1 MSAVSNTIKMNQSP
15 RFQLYSFKT
24 RLLTVLVAFVL
35 CFLAVLGRVFY
46 LQILK
51 ADYYTNKAKS
61 QHERTV
67 TLEPRRGRILDK
79 NGRIMAVSIQLKS
92 LFARPGQ
99 IDSPTQAARLLSP
112 ILNTPYHKLLI
123 ELKSKNNFVWIKRKL
138 PPVQWK
144 QVQKLNLSG
153 IGFIEEF
160 RRYYPNGNFAGQL
173 LGYTGID
180 SQGLE
185 GVENKYESL
194 LAGKPAAYIVEKEGM
209 YRTVP
214 LSNIPKIMPDQYSLH
229 LTIDSTIQH
238 FAEKA
243 LRDGV
248 IKTRADRGT
257 VIVLHS
263 KTGAIL
269 AMASYPGFDPN
280 RYQQYSRALQL
291 NRAAT
296 SGYEPGSTFKMVT
309 IAAALNEG
317 MISPEQEFFCENGK
331 YKIGRNLVRDTSPH
345 GIMTLKQVLK
355 KSSNICAAK
364 IGMSMSPAK
373 FHEYILRFGFGQ
385 RPNSGV
391 AAEASGRVISPKKW
405 QTIDHANI
413 SFGQAILVSPLQ
425 MVSAANVFANEGQW
439 VPPYIVE
446 HLSDHNGQIL
456 REIKDNEGKLILSFG
471 ERIQNTVVE
480 ASVAGLVKEYLVSV
494 TQQGGTAVKAAI
506 KGYQVA
512 GKTGTSQIYDQQ
524 LGRYSKTRYIASFV
538 GFAPASEPLVTVL
551 VVVEQPRTS
560 YYGGSVAAP
569 IFKEIVQRTLLF
581 EDVLPFPE
589 ESNSDS
595 FSQGK
600 ALK

>member
-1 MSAVSNTIKMNQSP
+1 MDRSP

-24 RLLTVLVAFVL
+24 RLLTVLVAFIL

-51 ADYYTNKAKS
+51 ADYYTDKAKS
-61 QHERTV
+61 QHERIV

-79 NGRIMAVSIQLKS
+79 NGRILAVSIQLKS
-92 LFARPGQ
+92 LYAKPGQ
-99 IDSPTQAARLLSP
+99 IDSPTRAARLLSP

-123 ELKSKNNFVWIKRKL
+123 ELKSKSNFVWIKRKL
-138 PPVQWK
+138 PPDQTK
-144 QVQKLNLSG
+144 QIQKLNLRG

-160 RRYYPNGNFAGQL
+160 RRFYPNGNFAGQL

-214 LSNIPKIMPDQYSLH
+214 LSNIPKIIPDQYALH

-248 IKTRADRGT
+248 IKTRADRGN
-257 VIVLHS
+257 VIALHS

-291 NRAAT
+291 NRATT

-317 MISPEQEFFCENGK
+317 MISPDQEFFCENGK

-446 HLSDHNGQIL
+446 HLRDNNGKKLQ
-456 REIKDNEGKLILSFG
+456 EIKDSKGKLIQSFG
-471 ERIQNTVVE
+471 KGVRSAVVE
-480 ASVAGLVKEYLVSV
+480 ASVAALVKEYLVSV
-494 TQQGGTAVKAAI
+494 TQQGGTAEQAAI
-506 KGYQVA
+506 KGYQIA

-524 LGRYSKTRYIASFV
+524 MGRYSNTRYIASFV

-589 ESNSDS
+589 ESNADS
-595 FSQGK
+595 SFQGK
-600 ALK
+600 TVKR

>member
-1 MSAVSNTIKMNQSP
+1 MNQSP

-24 RLLTVLVAFVL
+24 RLLTVLFAFVL
-35 CFLAVLGRVFY
+35 CFVAILGRVFY
-46 LQILK
+46 LQIMK
-51 ADYYTNKAKS
+51 ADYYTAKAKL
-61 QHERTV
+61 QHEFTV

-79 NGRIMAVSIQLKS
+79 NERILAVSIQLKS
-92 LFARPGQ
+92 LYAKPTQ
-99 IDSPTQAARLLSP
+99 IDSVSQAARLLSP
-112 ILNTPYHKLLI
+112 ILDTPYHKLLI
-123 ELKSKNNFVWIKRKL
+123 ELKSKRNFVWIKRKL
-138 PPVQWK
+138 TPEQTK
-144 QVQKLNLSG
+144 RVQKLGLNG

-185 GVENKYESL
+185 GIENKYESL

-209 YRTVP
+209 FRTVP
-214 LSNIPKIMPDQYSLH
+214 LSNIPKKIPDQYSLH

-243 LRDGV
+243 LREGV
-248 IKTRADRGT
+248 IKSRADRGT
-257 VIVLHS
+257 VVALNS

-269 AMASYPGFDPN
+269 AMATYPGFDPN
-280 RYQQYSRALQL
+280 RYQLYSRALQL

-296 SGYEPGSTFKMVT
+296 SGYEPGSTFKMIT

-317 MISPEQEFFCENGK
+317 MISPDQEFFCENGK
-331 YKIGRNLVRDTSPH
+331 YKIGKNLIHDSTPH

-364 IGMSMSPAK
+364 IGMSMPPAQ

-391 AAEASGRVISPKKW
+391 AAEASGIVISPKKW

-425 MVSAANVFANEGQW
+425 MVSAANVFANEGNW
-439 VPPYIVE
+439 VPPYIV
-446 HLSDHNGQIL
+446 DHVRDKNGKKLQ
-456 REIKDNEGKLILSFG
+456 EIKDTDGKVIRRFG
-471 ERIQNTVVE
+471 AGVRSIVIE
-480 ASVAGLVKEYLVSV
+480 ASVAELVKEYLISV
-494 TQQGGTAVKAAI
+494 TQKGGTAERAAI
-506 KGYQVA
+506 KGYHVA

-569 IFKEIVQRTLLF
+569 IFKEIVQRTLLY

-589 ESNSDS
+589 QDKVES
-595 FSQGK
+595 FKQGK
-600 ALK
+600 TVTR

>member
-1 MSAVSNTIKMNQSP
+1 MNQSP

-24 RLLTVLVAFVL
+24 RLLTVLFAFVL
-35 CFLAVLGRVFY
+35 CFVAILGRVFY
-46 LQILK
+46 LQIMK
-51 ADYYTNKAKS
+51 ADYYTAKAKL
-61 QHERTV
+61 QHEFTV

-79 NGRIMAVSIQLKS
+79 NERILAVSIQLKS
-92 LFARPGQ
+92 LYAKPTQ
-99 IDSPTQAARLLSP
+99 IDSVSQAARLLSP
-112 ILNTPYHKLLI
+112 ILDIPYHKLLI
-123 ELKSKNNFVWIKRKL
+123 ELKSKRNFVWIKRKL
-138 PPVQWK
+138 TPEQTK
-144 QVQKLNLSG
+144 RVQKLGLNG

-185 GVENKYESL
+185 GIENKYESL

-209 YRTVP
+209 FRTVP
-214 LSNIPKIMPDQYSLH
+214 LSNIPKKIPDQYSLH

-243 LRDGV
+243 LREGV
-248 IKTRADRGT
+248 IKSRADRGT
-257 VIVLHS
+257 VVAVNS

-269 AMASYPGFDPN
+269 AMATYPGFDPN
-280 RYQQYSRALQL
+280 RYQLYSRALQL

-296 SGYEPGSTFKMVT
+296 SGYEPGSTFKMIT

-317 MISPEQEFFCENGK
+317 MISPDQEFFCENGK
-331 YKIGRNLVRDTSPH
+331 YKIGKNLIHDSTPH

-364 IGMSMSPAK
+364 IGMSMPPAQ

-391 AAEASGRVISPKKW
+391 AAEASGIVISPKKW

-425 MVSAANVFANEGQW
+425 MVSAANVFANEGNW
-439 VPPYIVE
+439 VPPYIV
-446 HLSDHNGQIL
+446 DHVRDKNGKKLQ
-456 REIKDNEGKLILSFG
+456 EIKDTDGKVIRRFG
-471 ERIQNTVVE
+471 AGVRSIVIE
-480 ASVAGLVKEYLVSV
+480 ASVAELVKEYLISV
-494 TQQGGTAVKAAI
+494 TQKGGTAERAAI
-506 KGYQVA
+506 KGYHVA

-589 ESNSDS
+589 QDKVES
-595 FSQGK
+595 FKQGK
-600 ALK
+600 TVTR

>member
-1 MSAVSNTIKMNQSP
+1 MNQSP

-24 RLLTVLVAFVL
+24 RLLTVLFAFVL
-35 CFLAVLGRVFY
+35 CFVAILGRVFY
-46 LQILK
+46 LQIMK
-51 ADYYTNKAKS
+51 ADYYTAKAKL
-61 QHERTV
+61 QHEFTV

-79 NGRIMAVSIQLKS
+79 NERILAVSIQLKS
-92 LFARPGQ
+92 LYAKPTQ
-99 IDSPTQAARLLSP
+99 IDSVSQAARLLSP
-112 ILNTPYHKLLI
+112 ILDIPYHKLLI
-123 ELKSKNNFVWIKRKL
+123 ELKSKRNFVWIKRKL
-138 PPVQWK
+138 TPEQTK
-144 QVQKLNLSG
+144 RVQKLGLNG

-185 GVENKYESL
+185 GIENKYESL

-209 YRTVP
+209 FRTVP
-214 LSNIPKIMPDQYSLH
+214 LSNIPKKIPDQYSLH

-243 LRDGV
+243 LREGV
-248 IKTRADRGT
+248 IKSRADRGT
-257 VIVLHS
+257 VVALNS

-269 AMASYPGFDPN
+269 AMATYPGFDPN
-280 RYQQYSRALQL
+280 RYQLYSRALQL

-296 SGYEPGSTFKMVT
+296 SGYEPGSTFKMIT

-317 MISPEQEFFCENGK
+317 MISPDQEFFCENGK
-331 YKIGRNLVRDTSPH
+331 YKIGKNLIHDSTPH

-364 IGMSMSPAK
+364 IGMSMPPAQ

-391 AAEASGRVISPKKW
+391 AAEASGIVISPKKW

-425 MVSAANVFANEGQW
+425 MVSAANVFANEGNW
-439 VPPYIVE
+439 VPPYIV
-446 HLSDHNGQIL
+446 DHVRDKNGKKLQ
-456 REIKDNEGKLILSFG
+456 EIKDTDGKVIRRFG
-471 ERIQNTVVE
+471 AGVRSIVIE
-480 ASVAGLVKEYLVSV
+480 ASVAELVKEYLISV
-494 TQQGGTAVKAAI
+494 TQKGGTAERAAI

-589 ESNSDS
+589 QDKVES
-595 FSQGK
+595 FKQGK
-600 ALK
+600 TVTR

>member
-1 MSAVSNTIKMNQSP
+1 MNQSP

-24 RLLTVLVAFVL
+24 RLLTVLAAFML
-35 CFLAVLGRVFY
+35 CFLAVLGRIFY

-51 ADYYTNKAKS
+51 ADYYNEKAKS

-67 TLEPRRGRILDK
+67 TLDTRRGIILDK
-79 NGRIMAVSIQLKS
+79 KDRILAISVQLKS
-92 LFARPGQ
+92 LFAKPSQ
-99 IDSPTQAARLLSP
+99 VDSPTKVARLLSP
-112 ILNTPYHKLLI
+112 IVKIPYHKLLI

-138 PPVQWK
+138 PPEQTK
-144 QVQKLNLSG
+144 QLQKMNLNG

-160 RRYYPNGNFAGQL
+160 RRFYPNGNFAGQL

-185 GVENKYESL
+185 GIENKYESL
-194 LAGKPAAYIVEKEGM
+194 LAGKTSAYIVEKEGM

-214 LSNIPKIMPDQYSLH
+214 LSNIPKKTPDQFSLN
-229 LTIDSTIQH
+229 LSIDSTIQH

-248 IKTRADRGT
+248 IKTQADRGSA
-257 VIVLHS
+257 IVLHS

-269 AMASYPGFDPN
+269 AMANYPGFDPN
-280 RYQQYSRALQL
+280 RYQKFSRALQL

-296 SGYEPGSTFKMVT
+296 AGYEPGSTFKMIT

-317 MISPEQEFFCENGK
+317 EISPEQKFFCENGK
-331 YKIGRNLVRDTSPH
+331 YKIGSNLVRDTSSH
-345 GIMTLKQVLK
+345 GIMTLKQILK

-364 IGMSMSPAK
+364 IGMSMTPAK
-373 FHEYILRFGFGQ
+373 FHEYIKRFGFGQ

-391 AAEASGRVISPKKW
+391 AAEASGRVISPKYW
-405 QTIDHANI
+405 QMIDHANI

-425 MVSAANVFANEGQW
+425 MVSAANVFANGGDW
-439 VPPYIVE
+439 VPPYIID
-446 HLSDHNGQIL
+446 HLRDKNGKIL
-456 REIKDNEGKLILSFG
+456 NEIRDKNGNI
-471 ERIQNTVVE
+471 IQNFGKGARSTVIE
-480 ASVAGLVKEYLVSV
+480 ASVARLVKEYLISV
-494 TQQGGTAVKAAI
+494 TQKGGTAENAAI
-506 KGYQVA
+506 NGYLIA

-560 YYGGSVAAP
+560 YYGGKVAAP

-589 ESNSDS
+589 ESNSNRS
-595 FSQGK
+595 ANS
-600 ALK
+600 LTVNR

>member
-1 MSAVSNTIKMNQSP
+1 MDRSP

-24 RLLTVLVAFVL
+24 RLLTVLVAFIL

-51 ADYYTNKAKS
+51 ADYYTDKAKS
-61 QHERTV
+61 QHERIV

-79 NGRIMAVSIQLKS
+79 NGRILAVSIQLKS
-92 LFARPGQ
+92 LFAKPGQ
-99 IDSPTQAARLLSP
+99 IDSPTRAARLLSP

-123 ELKSKNNFVWIKRKL
+123 ELKSKSNFVWIKRKL
-138 PPVQWK
+138 PPDQTK
-144 QVQKLNLSG
+144 QIQKLNLSG

-160 RRYYPNGNFAGQL
+160 RRFYPNGNFAGQL

-214 LSNIPKIMPDQYSLH
+214 LSNIPKKIPDQYALH

-248 IKTRADRGT
+248 IKTRADRGN
-257 VIVLHS
+257 VIALHS

-291 NRAAT
+291 NRATT

-317 MISPEQEFFCENGK
+317 MISPDQEFFCENGK
-331 YKIGRNLVRDTSPH
+331 YKIGRNMVHDTSPH

-446 HLSDHNGQIL
+446 HLRDNNGKKLQ
-456 REIKDNEGKLILSFG
+456 EIKDNNGKLIQSFG
-471 ERIQNTVVE
+471 KGVRSAVVE
-480 ASVAGLVKEYLVSV
+480 ASVAALVKEYLVSV
-494 TQQGGTAVKAAI
+494 TQQGGTAEQAAI
-506 KGYQVA
+506 KGYQIA

-524 LGRYSKTRYIASFV
+524 MGRYSNTRYIASFV

-589 ESNSDS
+589 ESNADS
-595 FSQGK
+595 SFQGK
-600 ALK
+600 TVKR

>member
-1 MSAVSNTIKMNQSP
+1 MNQSP

-24 RLLTVLVAFVL
+24 RLLTVLFAFVL
-35 CFLAVLGRVFY
+35 CFVAILGRVFY
-46 LQILK
+46 LQIMK
-51 ADYYTNKAKS
+51 ADYYTAKAKL
-61 QHERTV
+61 QHEFTV

-79 NGRIMAVSIQLKS
+79 NERILAVSIQLKS
-92 LFARPGQ
+92 LYAKPTQ
-99 IDSPTQAARLLSP
+99 IDSVSQAARLLSP
-112 ILNTPYHKLLI
+112 ILDTPYHKLLI
-123 ELKSKNNFVWIKRKL
+123 ELKSKRNFVWIKRKL
-138 PPVQWK
+138 TPEQTK
-144 QVQKLNLSG
+144 RVQKLGLNG

-185 GVENKYESL
+185 GIENKYESL

-209 YRTVP
+209 FRTVP
-214 LSNIPKIMPDQYSLH
+214 LSNIPKKIPDQYSLH

-243 LRDGV
+243 LREGV
-248 IKTRADRGT
+248 IKSRADRGT
-257 VIVLHS
+257 VVALNS

-269 AMASYPGFDPN
+269 AMATYPGFDPN
-280 RYQQYSRALQL
+280 RYQLYSRALQL

-296 SGYEPGSTFKMVT
+296 SGYEPGSTFKMIT

-317 MISPEQEFFCENGK
+317 MISPDQEFFCENGK
-331 YKIGRNLVRDTSPH
+331 YKIGKNLIHDSTPH

-364 IGMSMSPAK
+364 IGMSMPPAQ

-391 AAEASGRVISPKKW
+391 AAEASGIVISPKKW

-425 MVSAANVFANEGQW
+425 MVSAANVFANEGNW
-439 VPPYIVE
+439 VPPYIV
-446 HLSDHNGQIL
+446 DHVRDKNGKKLQ
-456 REIKDNEGKLILSFG
+456 EIKDTDGKVIRRFG
-471 ERIQNTVVE
+471 AGVRSIVIE
-480 ASVAGLVKEYLVSV
+480 ASVAELVKEYLISV
-494 TQQGGTAVKAAI
+494 TQKGGTAERAAI
-506 KGYQVA
+506 KGYHVA

-589 ESNSDS
+589 QDKVES
-595 FSQGK
+595 FKQGK
-600 ALK
+600 TVTR

>member
-1 MSAVSNTIKMNQSP
+1 MNQSP

-24 RLLTVLVAFVL
+24 RLLTVLFAFVL
-35 CFLAVLGRVFY
+35 CFVAILGRVFY
-46 LQILK
+46 LQIMK
-51 ADYYTNKAKS
+51 ADYYTAKAKL
-61 QHERTV
+61 QHEFTV

-79 NGRIMAVSIQLKS
+79 NERILAVSIQLKS
-92 LFARPGQ
+92 LYAKPTQ
-99 IDSPTQAARLLSP
+99 IDSVSQAARLLSP
-112 ILNTPYHKLLI
+112 ILDIPYHKLLI
-123 ELKSKNNFVWIKRKL
+123 ELKSKRNFVWIKRKL
-138 PPVQWK
+138 TPEQTK
-144 QVQKLNLSG
+144 RVQKLGLNG

-185 GVENKYESL
+185 GIENKYEYL

-209 YRTVP
+209 FRTVP
-214 LSNIPKIMPDQYSLH
+214 LSNIPKKIPDQYSLH

-243 LRDGV
+243 LREGV
-248 IKTRADRGT
+248 IKSRADRGT
-257 VIVLHS
+257 VVALNS

-269 AMASYPGFDPN
+269 AMATYPGFDPN
-280 RYQQYSRALQL
+280 RYQLYSRALQL

-296 SGYEPGSTFKMVT
+296 SGYEPGSTFKMIT

-317 MISPEQEFFCENGK
+317 MISPDQEFFCENGK
-331 YKIGRNLVRDTSPH
+331 YKIGKNLIHDSTPH

-364 IGMSMSPAK
+364 IGMSMPPAQ
-373 FHEYILRFGFGQ
+373 FHEYTLRFGFGQ

-391 AAEASGRVISPKKW
+391 AAEASGIVISPKKW

-425 MVSAANVFANEGQW
+425 MVSAANVFANEGNW
-439 VPPYIVE
+439 VPPYIV
-446 HLSDHNGQIL
+446 DHVRDKNGKKLQ
-456 REIKDNEGKLILSFG
+456 EIKDTDGKVIRRFG
-471 ERIQNTVVE
+471 AGVRSIVIE
-480 ASVAGLVKEYLVSV
+480 ASVAELVKEYLISV
-494 TQQGGTAVKAAI
+494 TQKGGTAERAAI
-506 KGYQVA
+506 KGYHVA

-589 ESNSDS
+589 QDKVES
-595 FSQGK
+595 FKQGK
-600 ALK
+600 TVTR

>member
-1 MSAVSNTIKMNQSP
+1 MDQSP

-24 RLLTVLVAFVL
+24 RLLTVLVAFIL

-51 ADYYTNKAKS
+51 ADYYTDKAKS
-61 QHERTV
+61 QHERIV

-79 NGRIMAVSIQLKS
+79 NGRILAVSIQLKS
-92 LFARPGQ
+92 LFAKPGQ
-99 IDSPTQAARLLSP
+99 IDSPTRAARLLSP

-123 ELKSKNNFVWIKRKL
+123 ELKSKSNFVWIKRKL
-138 PPVQWK
+138 PPDQTK

-153 IGFIEEF
+153 IDFIEEF
-160 RRYYPNGNFAGQL
+160 RRFYPNGNFAGQL

-214 LSNIPKIMPDQYSLH
+214 LSNIPKKIPDQYALH

-248 IKTRADRGT
+248 IKTRADRGN
-257 VIVLHS
+257 VIALHS

-291 NRAAT
+291 NRATT

-317 MISPEQEFFCENGK
+317 MISPDQEFFCENGK
-331 YKIGRNLVRDTSPH
+331 YKIGRNMVHDTSPH

-446 HLSDHNGQIL
+446 HLRDNNGKKLQ
-456 REIKDNEGKLILSFG
+456 EIKDNNGKLIQSFG
-471 ERIQNTVVE
+471 KGVRSAVVE
-480 ASVAGLVKEYLVSV
+480 ASVAALVKEYLVSV
-494 TQQGGTAVKAAI
+494 TQQGGTAEQAAI
-506 KGYQVA
+506 KGYQIA

-524 LGRYSKTRYIASFV
+524 MGRYSNTRYIASFV

-589 ESNSDS
+589 ESNTDS
-595 FSQGK
+595 SFQGK
-600 ALK
+600 TVKR

>member
-1 MSAVSNTIKMNQSP
+1 MDRSP

-24 RLLTVLVAFVL
+24 RLLTVLVAFIL

-51 ADYYTNKAKS
+51 ADYYTDKAKS
-61 QHERTV
+61 QHERIV

-79 NGRIMAVSIQLKS
+79 NGRILAVSIQLKS
-92 LFARPGQ
+92 LFAKPGQ
-99 IDSPTQAARLLSP
+99 IDSPTRAARLISP

-123 ELKSKNNFVWIKRKL
+123 ELKSKSNFVWIKRKL
-138 PPVQWK
+138 PPDQTK
-144 QVQKLNLSG
+144 QIQKLNLSG

-160 RRYYPNGNFAGQL
+160 RRFYPNGNFAGQL

-214 LSNIPKIMPDQYSLH
+214 LSNIPKKIPDQYALH

-248 IKTRADRGT
+248 IKTRADRGN
-257 VIVLHS
+257 VIALHS

-291 NRAAT
+291 NRATT

-317 MISPEQEFFCENGK
+317 MISPDQEFFCENGK
-331 YKIGRNLVRDTSPH
+331 YKIGRNLVHDTSPH
-345 GIMTLKQVLK
+345 GIMSLKQVLK

-446 HLSDHNGQIL
+446 HLRDNNGKKLQ
-456 REIKDNEGKLILSFG
+456 EIKDNNGKLIQSFG
-471 ERIQNTVVE
+471 KGVRSAVVE
-480 ASVAGLVKEYLVSV
+480 ASVAALVKEYLVSV
-494 TQQGGTAVKAAI
+494 TQQGGTAEQAAI
-506 KGYQVA
+506 KGYQIA

-524 LGRYSKTRYIASFV
+524 MGRYSNTRYIASFV

-589 ESNSDS
+589 ESNADS
-595 FSQGK
+595 SFQGK
-600 ALK
+600 TVKR

>member
-1 MSAVSNTIKMNQSP
+1 MDRSP

-24 RLLTVLVAFVL
+24 RLLTVLVAIIL

-51 ADYYTNKAKS
+51 ADYYTDKAKS
-61 QHERTV
+61 QHERIV

-79 NGRIMAVSIQLKS
+79 NGRILAVSIQLKS
-92 LFARPGQ
+92 LFAKPGQ
-99 IDSPTQAARLLSP
+99 IDSPTRAARLLSP

-123 ELKSKNNFVWIKRKL
+123 ELKSKSNFVWIKRKL
-138 PPVQWK
+138 PPDQTK
-144 QVQKLNLSG
+144 QIQKLNLSG

-160 RRYYPNGNFAGQL
+160 RRFYPNGNFAGQL

-214 LSNIPKIMPDQYSLH
+214 LSNIPKIIPDQYALH

-248 IKTRADRGT
+248 IKTRADRGN
-257 VIVLHS
+257 VIALHS

-291 NRAAT
+291 NRATT

-317 MISPEQEFFCENGK
+317 MISPDQEFFCENGK

-446 HLSDHNGQIL
+446 HLRDNNGKKLQ
-456 REIKDNEGKLILSFG
+456 EIKDNNGKLIQSFG
-471 ERIQNTVVE
+471 KGVRSAVVE
-480 ASVAGLVKEYLVSV
+480 ASVAALVKEYLVSV
-494 TQQGGTAVKAAI
+494 TQQGGTAEQAAI
-506 KGYQVA
+506 KGYQIA

-524 LGRYSKTRYIASFV
+524 MGRYSNTRYIASFV

-589 ESNSDS
+589 ESNADS
-595 FSQGK
+595 SLQGK
-600 ALK
+600 TVKR

>member
-1 MSAVSNTIKMNQSP
+1 MKQSP
-15 RFQLYSFKT
+15 RFHLYSFKT
-24 RLLTVLVAFVL
+24 RLLTVLVAFLL
-35 CFLAVLGRVFY
+35 CFLAVIGRVFY
-46 LQILK
+46 LQIIQ
-51 ADYYTNKAKS
+51 ADYYTEKAKS

-79 NGRIMAVSIQLKS
+79 NGRILAVSIQLKS
-92 LFARPGQ
+92 LFGKPAQ
-99 IDSPTQAARLLSP
+99 IDSPSQASRLLSP

-123 ELKSKNNFVWIKRKL
+123 ELKSKKNFVWIKRKL
-138 PPVQWK
+138 TPEQTQK
-144 QVQKLNLSG
+144 VQKLELAG

-160 RRYYPNGNFAGQL
+160 RRFYPNGNFAGQL

-185 GVENKYESL
+185 GIENKYDSL

-209 YRTVP
+209 FRTVP
-214 LSNIPKIMPDQYSLH
+214 LSNIPKKIPDQYSLH

-243 LRDGV
+243 LREGV
-248 IKTRADRGT
+248 LKSQADRGT
-257 VIVLHS
+257 VVVLHA

-269 AMASYPGFDPN
+269 AMATYPGFDPN
-280 RYQQYSRALQL
+280 RYQLYSRAHQL

-296 SGYEPGSTFKMVT
+296 AGYEPGSTFKMIT

-317 MISPEQEFFCENGK
+317 MISPDQDFFCEDGK
-331 YKIGRNLVRDTSPH
+331 YKIGKNFIRDTTPH
-345 GIMTLKQVLK
+345 GTMTLKQVLK

-364 IGMSMSPAK
+364 IGMSMTPAK

-391 AAEASGRVISPKKW
+391 AAEASGRVISPKRW

-439 VPPYIVE
+439 VPPYIVN
-446 HLSDHNGQIL
+446 HLSDKNGKVL
-456 REIKDNEGKLILSFG
+456 KEIKGSDGKVTHSFG
-471 ERIQNTVVE
+471 VGVRSTVVE
-480 ASVAGLVKEYLVSV
+480 ASVAGLVKEYLISV
-494 TQQGGTAVKAAI
+494 TQKGGTAVNAAI

-569 IFKEIVQRTLLF
+569 IFKKIVQRTLLF

-589 ESNSDS
+589 DDKTESSS
-595 FSQGK
+595 K
-600 ALK
+600 

>member
-1 MSAVSNTIKMNQSP
+1 MDRSP

-24 RLLTVLVAFVL
+24 RLLTVLVAFIL

-51 ADYYTNKAKS
+51 ADYYTDKAKS
-61 QHERTV
+61 QHERIV

-79 NGRIMAVSIQLKS
+79 NGRILAVSIQLKS
-92 LFARPGQ
+92 LFAKPGQ
-99 IDSPTQAARLLSP
+99 IDSPTRAARLLSP

-123 ELKSKNNFVWIKRKL
+123 ELKSKSNFVWIKRKL
-138 PPVQWK
+138 PPDQTK
-144 QVQKLNLSG
+144 QIQKLNLSG

-160 RRYYPNGNFAGQL
+160 RRFYPNGNFAGQL

-214 LSNIPKIMPDQYSLH
+214 LSNIPKKIPDQYALH

-248 IKTRADRGT
+248 IKTRADRGN
-257 VIVLHS
+257 VIALHS

-291 NRAAT
+291 NRATT

-317 MISPEQEFFCENGK
+317 MISPDQEFFCENGK
-331 YKIGRNLVRDTSPH
+331 YKIGRNLVHDTSPH

-446 HLSDHNGQIL
+446 HLRDNNGKKLQ
-456 REIKDNEGKLILSFG
+456 EIKDNNGKLIQSFG
-471 ERIQNTVVE
+471 KGVRSAVVE
-480 ASVAGLVKEYLVSV
+480 ASVAALVKEYLVSV
-494 TQQGGTAVKAAI
+494 TQQGGTAEQAAI
-506 KGYQVA
+506 KGYQIA

-524 LGRYSKTRYIASFV
+524 MGRYSNTRYIASFV

-589 ESNSDS
+589 ESNADS
-595 FSQGK
+595 SFQGK
-600 ALK
+600 TVKR

>member
-1 MSAVSNTIKMNQSP
+1 MNQSP

-24 RLLTVLVAFVL
+24 RLLTVLFAFVL
-35 CFLAVLGRVFY
+35 CFVAILGRVFY
-46 LQILK
+46 LQIMK
-51 ADYYTNKAKS
+51 ADYYTAKAKL
-61 QHERTV
+61 QHEFTV

-79 NGRIMAVSIQLKS
+79 NERILAVSIQLKS
-92 LFARPGQ
+92 LYAKPTQ
-99 IDSPTQAARLLSP
+99 IDSVSQAARLLSP
-112 ILNTPYHKLLI
+112 ILDIPYHKLLI
-123 ELKSKNNFVWIKRKL
+123 ELKSKRNFVWIKRKL
-138 PPVQWK
+138 TPEQTK
-144 QVQKLNLSG
+144 RVQKLGLNG

-185 GVENKYESL
+185 GIENKYEYL

-209 YRTVP
+209 FRTVP
-214 LSNIPKIMPDQYSLH
+214 LSNIPKKIPDQYSLH

-243 LRDGV
+243 LREGV
-248 IKTRADRGT
+248 IKSRADRGT
-257 VIVLHS
+257 VVALNS

-269 AMASYPGFDPN
+269 AMATYPGFDPN
-280 RYQQYSRALQL
+280 RYQLYSRALQL

-296 SGYEPGSTFKMVT
+296 SGYEPGSTFKMIT

-317 MISPEQEFFCENGK
+317 MISPDQEFFCENGK
-331 YKIGRNLVRDTSPH
+331 YKIGKNLIHDSTPH

-364 IGMSMSPAK
+364 IGMSMPPAQ

-391 AAEASGRVISPKKW
+391 AAEASGIVISPKKW

-425 MVSAANVFANEGQW
+425 MVSAANVFANEGNW
-439 VPPYIVE
+439 VPPYIV
-446 HLSDHNGQIL
+446 DHVRDKNGKKLQ
-456 REIKDNEGKLILSFG
+456 EIKDTDGKVIRRFG
-471 ERIQNTVVE
+471 AGVRSIVIE
-480 ASVAGLVKEYLVSV
+480 ASVAELVKEYLISV
-494 TQQGGTAVKAAI
+494 TQKGGTAERAAI
-506 KGYQVA
+506 KGYHVA

-589 ESNSDS
+589 QDKVES
-595 FSQGK
+595 FKQGK
-600 ALK
+600 TVTR

>member
-1 MSAVSNTIKMNQSP
+1 MNQSP

-24 RLLTVLVAFVL
+24 RLLTVLFAFVL
-35 CFLAVLGRVFY
+35 CFVAILGRVFY
-46 LQILK
+46 LQIMK
-51 ADYYTNKAKS
+51 ADYYTAKAKL
-61 QHERTV
+61 QHEFTV

-79 NGRIMAVSIQLKS
+79 NERILAVSIQLKS
-92 LFARPGQ
+92 LYAKPTQ
-99 IDSPTQAARLLSP
+99 IDSVSQAARLLSP
-112 ILNTPYHKLLI
+112 ILDIPYHKLLI
-123 ELKSKNNFVWIKRKL
+123 ELKSKRNFVWIKRKL
-138 PPVQWK
+138 TPEQTK
-144 QVQKLNLSG
+144 RVQKLGLNG

-185 GVENKYESL
+185 GIENKYESL

-209 YRTVP
+209 FRTVP
-214 LSNIPKIMPDQYSLH
+214 LSNIPTKIPDQYSLH

-243 LRDGV
+243 LREGV
-248 IKTRADRGT
+248 IKSRADRGT
-257 VIVLHS
+257 VVALNS

-269 AMASYPGFDPN
+269 AMATYPGFDPN
-280 RYQQYSRALQL
+280 RYQLYSRALQL

-296 SGYEPGSTFKMVT
+296 SGYEPGSTFKMIT

-317 MISPEQEFFCENGK
+317 MISPDQEFFCENGK
-331 YKIGRNLVRDTSPH
+331 YKIGKNLIHDSTPH

-364 IGMSMSPAK
+364 IGMSMPPAQ

-391 AAEASGRVISPKKW
+391 AAEASGIVISPKKW

-425 MVSAANVFANEGQW
+425 MVSAANVFANEGNW
-439 VPPYIVE
+439 VPPYIV
-446 HLSDHNGQIL
+446 DHVRDKNGKKLQ
-456 REIKDNEGKLILSFG
+456 EIKDTDGKVIRRFG
-471 ERIQNTVVE
+471 AGVRSIVIE
-480 ASVAGLVKEYLVSV
+480 ASVAELVKEYLISV
-494 TQQGGTAVKAAI
+494 TQKGGTAERAAI
-506 KGYQVA
+506 KGYHVA

-589 ESNSDS
+589 QDKVES
-595 FSQGK
+595 FKQGK
-600 ALK
+600 TVTR

>member
-1 MSAVSNTIKMNQSP
+1 MDRSP

-24 RLLTVLVAFVL
+24 RLLTVLVAFIL

-51 ADYYTNKAKS
+51 ADYYTDKAKS
-61 QHERTV
+61 QHERIV

-79 NGRIMAVSIQLKS
+79 NGRILAVSIQLKS
-92 LFARPGQ
+92 LFAKPGQ
-99 IDSPTQAARLLSP
+99 IDSPTRAARLLSP

-123 ELKSKNNFVWIKRKL
+123 ELKSKSNFVWIKRKL
-138 PPVQWK
+138 PPDQTK
-144 QVQKLNLSG
+144 QIQKLNLSG
-153 IGFIEEF
+153 IGFVEEF
-160 RRYYPNGNFAGQL
+160 RRFYPNGNFAGQL

-214 LSNIPKIMPDQYSLH
+214 LSNIPKKIPDQYALH

-248 IKTRADRGT
+248 IKTRADRGN
-257 VIVLHS
+257 VIALHS

-291 NRAAT
+291 NRATT

-317 MISPEQEFFCENGK
+317 MISPDQEFFCENGK
-331 YKIGRNLVRDTSPH
+331 YKIGRNMVHDTSPH

-446 HLSDHNGQIL
+446 HLRDNNGKKLQ
-456 REIKDNEGKLILSFG
+456 EIKDNNGKLIQSFG
-471 ERIQNTVVE
+471 KGVRSAVVE
-480 ASVAGLVKEYLVSV
+480 ASVAALVKEYLVSV
-494 TQQGGTAVKAAI
+494 TQQGGTAEQAAI
-506 KGYQVA
+506 KGYQIA

-524 LGRYSKTRYIASFV
+524 MGRYSNTRYIASFV

-589 ESNSDS
+589 ESNADS
-595 FSQGK
+595 SFQGK
-600 ALK
+600 TVKR

>member
-1 MSAVSNTIKMNQSP
+1 M
-15 RFQLYSFKT
+15 
-24 RLLTVLVAFVL
+24 
-35 CFLAVLGRVFY
+35 
-46 LQILK
+46 K
-51 ADYYTNKAKS
+51 ADYYTAKAKL
-61 QHERTV
+61 QHEFTV

-79 NGRIMAVSIQLKS
+79 NERILAVSIQLKS
-92 LFARPGQ
+92 LYAKPTQ
-99 IDSPTQAARLLSP
+99 IDSVSQAARLLSP
-112 ILNTPYHKLLI
+112 ILDTPYHKLLI
-123 ELKSKNNFVWIKRKL
+123 ELKSKRNFVWIKRKL
-138 PPVQWK
+138 TPEQTK
-144 QVQKLNLSG
+144 RVQKLGLNG

-185 GVENKYESL
+185 GIENKYESL

-209 YRTVP
+209 FRTVP
-214 LSNIPKIMPDQYSLH
+214 LSNIPKKIPDQYSLH

-243 LRDGV
+243 LREGV
-248 IKTRADRGT
+248 IKSRADRGT
-257 VIVLHS
+257 VVALNS

-269 AMASYPGFDPN
+269 AMATYPGFDPN
-280 RYQQYSRALQL
+280 RYQLYSRALQL

-296 SGYEPGSTFKMVT
+296 SGYEPGSTFKMIT

-317 MISPEQEFFCENGK
+317 MISPDQEFFCENGK
-331 YKIGRNLVRDTSPH
+331 YKIGKNLIHDSTPH

-364 IGMSMSPAK
+364 IGMSMPPAQ

-391 AAEASGRVISPKKW
+391 AAEASGIVISPKKW

-425 MVSAANVFANEGQW
+425 MVSAANVFANEGNW
-439 VPPYIVE
+439 VPPYIV
-446 HLSDHNGQIL
+446 DHVRDKNGKKLQ
-456 REIKDNEGKLILSFG
+456 EIKDTDGKVIRRFG
-471 ERIQNTVVE
+471 AGVRSIVIE
-480 ASVAGLVKEYLVSV
+480 ASVAELVKEYLISV
-494 TQQGGTAVKAAI
+494 TQKGGTAERAAI
-506 KGYQVA
+506 KGYHVA

-589 ESNSDS
+589 QDKVES
-595 FSQGK
+595 FKQGK
-600 ALK
+600 TVTR

>member
-1 MSAVSNTIKMNQSP
+1 M
-15 RFQLYSFKT
+15 
-24 RLLTVLVAFVL
+24 
-35 CFLAVLGRVFY
+35 
-46 LQILK
+46 
-51 ADYYTNKAKS
+51 
-61 QHERTV
+61 
-67 TLEPRRGRILDK
+67 
-79 NGRIMAVSIQLKS
+79 
-92 LFARPGQ
+92 
-99 IDSPTQAARLLSP
+99 
-112 ILNTPYHKLLI
+112 LI
-123 ELKSKNNFVWIKRKL
+123 ELKSKRNFVWIKRKL
-138 PPVQWK
+138 TPEQTK
-144 QVQKLNLSG
+144 RVQKLGLNG

-185 GVENKYESL
+185 GIENKYESL

-209 YRTVP
+209 FRTVP
-214 LSNIPKIMPDQYSLH
+214 LSNIPKKIPDQYSLH

-243 LRDGV
+243 LREGV
-248 IKTRADRGT
+248 IKSRADRGT
-257 VIVLHS
+257 VVALNS

-269 AMASYPGFDPN
+269 AMATYPGFDPN
-280 RYQQYSRALQL
+280 RYQLYSRALQL

-296 SGYEPGSTFKMVT
+296 SGYEPGSTFKMIT

-317 MISPEQEFFCENGK
+317 MISPDQEFFCENGK
-331 YKIGRNLVRDTSPH
+331 YKIGKNLIHDSTPH

-364 IGMSMSPAK
+364 IGMSMPPAQ

-391 AAEASGRVISPKKW
+391 AAEASGIVISPKKW

-425 MVSAANVFANEGQW
+425 MVSAANVFANEGNW
-439 VPPYIVE
+439 VPPYIV
-446 HLSDHNGQIL
+446 DHVRDKNGKKLQ
-456 REIKDNEGKLILSFG
+456 EIKDTDGKVIRRFG
-471 ERIQNTVVE
+471 AGVRSIVIE
-480 ASVAGLVKEYLVSV
+480 ASVAELVKEYLISV
-494 TQQGGTAVKAAI
+494 TQKGGTAERAAI
-506 KGYQVA
+506 KGYHVA

-589 ESNSDS
+589 QDKVES
-595 FSQGK
+595 FKQGK
-600 ALK
+600 TVTR

>member
-1 MSAVSNTIKMNQSP
+1 MNRSP

-24 RLLTVLVAFVL
+24 RLLTVLVAFIL

-51 ADYYTNKAKS
+51 ADYYTDKAKS

-79 NGRIMAVSIQLKS
+79 NGRILAVSIQLKS
-92 LFARPGQ
+92 LFAKPGQ
-99 IDSPTQAARLLSP
+99 IDSPTRAARLLSP

-123 ELKSKNNFVWIKRKL
+123 ELKSKSNFVWIKRKL
-138 PPVQWK
+138 PPDQTK
-144 QVQKLNLSG
+144 QIQKLNLRG

-160 RRYYPNGNFAGQL
+160 RRFYPNGNFAGQL

-214 LSNIPKIMPDQYSLH
+214 LSNIPKIIPDQYALH

-248 IKTRADRGT
+248 IKTRADRGS
-257 VIVLHS
+257 VIALHS

-291 NRAAT
+291 NRATT

-317 MISPEQEFFCENGK
+317 MISPDQEFFCENGK

-446 HLSDHNGQIL
+446 HLRDNNGKKLQ
-456 REIKDNEGKLILSFG
+456 EIKDNNGKLIQSFG
-471 ERIQNTVVE
+471 KGVRSAVVE
-480 ASVAGLVKEYLVSV
+480 ASVAALVKEYLVSV
-494 TQQGGTAVKAAI
+494 TQQGGTAEQAAI
-506 KGYQVA
+506 KGYQIA

-524 LGRYSKTRYIASFV
+524 MGRYSNTRYIASFV

-589 ESNSDS
+589 ESNTDS
-595 FSQGK
+595 SFQGK
-600 ALK
+600 TVKR

>member
-1 MSAVSNTIKMNQSP
+1 MNQSP

-24 RLLTVLVAFVL
+24 RLLTVLFAFVL
-35 CFLAVLGRVFY
+35 CFVAILGRVFY
-46 LQILK
+46 LQIMK
-51 ADYYTNKAKS
+51 ADYYTAKAKL
-61 QHERTV
+61 QHEFTV

-79 NGRIMAVSIQLKS
+79 NERILAVSIQLKS
-92 LFARPGQ
+92 LYAKPTQ
-99 IDSPTQAARLLSP
+99 IDSVSQAARLLST
-112 ILNTPYHKLLI
+112 ILDIPYHKLLI
-123 ELKSKNNFVWIKRKL
+123 ELKSKRNFVWIKRKL
-138 PPVQWK
+138 TPEQTK
-144 QVQKLNLSG
+144 RVQKLGLNG

-185 GVENKYESL
+185 GIENKYESL

-209 YRTVP
+209 FRTVP
-214 LSNIPKIMPDQYSLH
+214 LSNIPKKIPDQYSLH

-243 LRDGV
+243 LREGV
-248 IKTRADRGT
+248 IKSRADRGT
-257 VIVLHS
+257 VVALNS

-269 AMASYPGFDPN
+269 AMATYPGFDPN
-280 RYQQYSRALQL
+280 RYQLYSRALQL

-296 SGYEPGSTFKMVT
+296 SGYEPGSTFKMIT

-317 MISPEQEFFCENGK
+317 MISPDQEFFCENGK
-331 YKIGRNLVRDTSPH
+331 YKIGKNLIHDSTPH

-364 IGMSMSPAK
+364 IGMSMPPAQ

-391 AAEASGRVISPKKW
+391 AAEASGIVISPKKW

-425 MVSAANVFANEGQW
+425 MVSAANVFANEGNW
-439 VPPYIVE
+439 VPPYIV
-446 HLSDHNGQIL
+446 DHVRDKNGKKLQ
-456 REIKDNEGKLILSFG
+456 EIKDTDGKVIRRFG
-471 ERIQNTVVE
+471 AGVRSIVIE
-480 ASVAGLVKEYLVSV
+480 ASVAELVKEYLISV
-494 TQQGGTAVKAAI
+494 TQKGGTAERAAI
-506 KGYQVA
+506 KGYHVA

-589 ESNSDS
+589 QDKVES
-595 FSQGK
+595 FKQGK
-600 ALK
+600 TVTR

>member
-1 MSAVSNTIKMNQSP
+1 MNQSP

-24 RLLTVLVAFVL
+24 RLLTVLFAFVL
-35 CFLAVLGRVFY
+35 CFVAILGRVFY
-46 LQILK
+46 LQIMK
-51 ADYYTNKAKS
+51 ADYYTAKAKL
-61 QHERTV
+61 QHEFTV

-79 NGRIMAVSIQLKS
+79 NERILAVSIQLKS
-92 LFARPGQ
+92 LYAKPTQ
-99 IDSPTQAARLLSP
+99 IDSVSQAARLLSP
-112 ILNTPYHKLLI
+112 ILDIPYHKLLI
-123 ELKSKNNFVWIKRKL
+123 ELKSKRNFVWIKRKL
-138 PPVQWK
+138 TPEQTK
-144 QVQKLNLSG
+144 RVQKLGLNG

-185 GVENKYESL
+185 GIENKYESL

-209 YRTVP
+209 FRTVP
-214 LSNIPKIMPDQYSLH
+214 LSNIPKKIPDQYSLH

-243 LRDGV
+243 LREGV
-248 IKTRADRGT
+248 IKSRADRGT
-257 VIVLHS
+257 VVALNS

-269 AMASYPGFDPN
+269 AMATYPGFDPN
-280 RYQQYSRALQL
+280 RYQLYSRALQL

-296 SGYEPGSTFKMVT
+296 SGYEPGSTFKMIT

-317 MISPEQEFFCENGK
+317 MISPDQEFFCENGK
-331 YKIGRNLVRDTSPH
+331 YKIGKNLIHDSTPH

-364 IGMSMSPAK
+364 IGMSMPPAQ

-391 AAEASGRVISPKKW
+391 AAEASGIVISPKKW

-425 MVSAANVFANEGQW
+425 MVSAANVFANEGNW
-439 VPPYIVE
+439 VPPYIV
-446 HLSDHNGQIL
+446 DHVRDKNGKKLQ
-456 REIKDNEGKLILSFG
+456 EIKDTDGKVIRRFG
-471 ERIQNTVVE
+471 AGVRSIVIE
-480 ASVAGLVKEYLVSV
+480 ASVAELVKEYLISV
-494 TQQGGTAVKAAI
+494 TQKGGTAERAAI
-506 KGYQVA
+506 KGYHVA

-589 ESNSDS
+589 QDKVES
-595 FSQGK
+595 FKQGK
-600 ALK
+600 TVTR